1 MADKIFIDSN
11 IWLYLFLKDE
21 SNKFEIV
28 ENYILKNSNNPIYI
42 SYQVINEV
50 TNQLIRR
57 SFSEGIIKKNIE
69 YLFKICT
76 IHNYSKEII
85 LLASSL
91 REKYSFSFWDSMIV
105 ASAINCGCNILATE
119 DMQGGLRIDN
129 MVIVDVFKDV
139 QSR

>member
-1 MADKIFIDSN
+1 MIDKIFIDSN

-21 SNKFEIV
+21 SNKFKIV
-28 ENYILKNSNNPIYI
+28 ENYILENSNNPIFI

-50 TNQLIRR
+50 TNQLIRKN
-57 SFSEGIIKKNIE
+57 FSETIIKKNIE

-91 REKYSFSFWDSMIV
+91 RDKHFFSFWDSMIV
-105 ASAINCGCNILATE
+105 ASALNCGCSILASE
-119 DMQGGLRIDN
+119 DMQNGLKIDN
-129 MVIVDVFKDV
+129 MVIVDILK
-139 QSR
+139 

>member
-11 IWLYLFLKDE
+11 IWVYLFLKDE
-21 SNKFEIV
+21 SKKYKIAEK
-28 ENYILKNSNNPIYI
+28 YILKNTKNLLLI

-50 TNQLIRR
+50 TNQLLRKGFNETVIR
-57 SFSEGIIKKNIE
+57 KNIE
-69 YLFKICT
+69 YLYKICT

-105 ASAINCGCNILATE
+105 ASAIDSGANILASE
-119 DMQGGLRIDN
+119 DMHAGLKIDN
-129 MVIVDVFKDV
+129 MIIQNIFK
-139 QSR
+139 